1 MDQIAVPYMTAS
13 GQLENVKFDIK
24 ATRID
29 LDLLDIAAVDL
40 SALVWCSKLEY
51 LNLRGNAIQTVD
63 LYPVRKCTSLLAL
76 RLNHNRL
83 QSVDLSP
90 MSHCI
95 NLREI
100 TLNDNQLKTL
110 DVSPL
115 FFFPSLVELD
125 VDDNVIL
132 KADSHL
138 KENANWS
145 DVLVDI
151 FNRIQWLGE

>member
-13 GQLENVKFDIK
+13 GRLENVRFDIST
-24 ATRID
+24 TRID
-29 LDLLDIAAVDL
+29 LDLMDIAAVDL
-40 SALVWCSKLEY
+40 SAFVWRPKLEY
-51 LNLRGNAIQTVD
+51 LNLRGNAIQTID
-63 LYPVRKCTSLLAL
+63 LYHVRKCTSLLAL

-83 QSVDLSP
+83 QNVDLSP

-100 TLNDNQLKTL
+100 TINDNQLKTL

-125 VDDNVIL
+125 VDDDVIL

-138 KENANWS
+138 KEKANWS

-151 FNRIQWLGE
+151 FNRIQWLG